1 MVLLNIQYFKSVIH
15 HKNTFDMHNLKTNFD
30 KLFNI
35 TKLVFKD
42 WIIFFF
48 NNIQNKKYK
57 LMG

>member
-1 MVLLNIQYFKSVIH
+1 MVLFNIQYFKSVIH

-42 WIIFFF
+42 WLILFF
-48 NNIQNKKYK
+48 NNIQNN
-57 LMG
+57 